1 MARNQKQHAHQ
12 INYYATRGFYLPA
25 PTVDE
30 ITIKTIAQFLDA
42 DLSTLPPATVDVIK
56 HINIQ
61 NISYA
66 EKKDLIQSLADK
78 VIYSQ
83 EKLIFYLTPDTA
95 KLQPFA
101 TDNFINQNVAPMEF
115 TVNDNRIV
123 ITVPIVLRKYANTV
137 FDKTKNG
144 ILTITDNNHLIL
156 KAFATAWRYREMY
169 ERYGDTDKIIAM
181 EHTSPR
187 QFYRHLDLAYM
198 NPETI
203 NHILSGKQK
212 VNVNDLFQIA
222 RENQVTML

>member
-1 MARNQKQHAHQ
+1 M
-12 INYYATRGFYLPA
+12 
-25 PTVDE
+25 
-30 ITIKTIAQFLDA
+30 
-42 DLSTLPPATVDVIK
+42 DVIK

-66 EKKDLIQSLADK
+66 EKKGLIQSLADK

-101 TDNFINQNVAPMEF
+101 TDNFINQNAAPMEF

-222 RENQVTML
+222 KSDLFKQGPNML